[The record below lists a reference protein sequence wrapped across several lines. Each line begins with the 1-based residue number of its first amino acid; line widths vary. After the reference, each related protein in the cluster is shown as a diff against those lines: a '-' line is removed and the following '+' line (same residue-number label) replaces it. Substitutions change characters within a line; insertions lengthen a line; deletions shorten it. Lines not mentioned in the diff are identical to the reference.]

1 MDYVLTYHVK
11 KPSGGRSSRQ
21 SNLLTENA
29 VTRSLRRGPKHLRQ
43 PGRQRPSSAGVD
55 VELGYSGETF
65 NSQEDHKTFRREEF
79 ERELMDMGLE
89 LEKDEDVSQQLST
102 TFQILFFSP
111 QFVLGLHCPAPV
123 LLPMSSLSY
132 ALTRLCPP
140 YVFGRITHICHACVL
155 SYLSSCLPS
164 IAAVLS
170 CSDVD
175 WPRPIEL
182 ADLCLVGVGGQF
194 EVVGD

>member
-1 MDYVLTYHVK
+1 MDYVLTYHLK
-11 KPSGGRSSRQ
+11 KPTGGRSSRQ

-79 ERELMDMGLE
+79 ERELVDMGLE

-102 TFQILFFSP
+102 TFQMPF
-111 QFVLGLHCPAPV
+111 
-123 LLPMSSLSY
+123 LP
-132 ALTRLCPP
+132 
-140 YVFGRITHICHACVL
+140 
-155 SYLSSCLPS
+155 LSSY
-164 IAAVLS
+164 
-170 CSDVD
+170 
-175 WPRPIEL
+175 PRPPCPMPSPASIPL
-182 ADLCLVGVGGQF
+182 RL
-194 EVVGD
+194 